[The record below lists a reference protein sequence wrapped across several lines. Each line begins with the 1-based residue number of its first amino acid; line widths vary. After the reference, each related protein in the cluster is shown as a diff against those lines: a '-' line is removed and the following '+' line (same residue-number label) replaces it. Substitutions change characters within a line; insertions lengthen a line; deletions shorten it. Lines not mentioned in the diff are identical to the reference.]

1 MLYSYLKAFHLIFLV
16 AWFAGLFYIFRLF
29 VYHVQKK
36 DEPNMR
42 STFETMEAKLIKII
56 MIPAMILTTISGFS
70 LAFLNPNYFLQGWF
84 QWKLLFVLFLVVY
97 HFYADCVRKRFAK
110 LDFFLTEKACRFIN
124 EIPTVLL
131 ILIVLL
137 VVMKPSIN
145 P

>member
-1 MLYSYLKAFHLIFLV
+1 MLYFYLKAFHLIFLV

-36 DEPNMR
+36 DEPILR
-42 STFETMEAKLIKII
+42 STFEIMEAKLIKII
-56 MIPAMILTTISGFS
+56 MTPAMILTTIFGFS
-70 LAFLNPNYFLQGWF
+70 MAFLNPSYFVQGWF
-84 QWKLLFVLFLVVY
+84 RWKLLFILCLVVY
-97 HFYADCVRKRFAK
+97 HFYADFVRKRFAR

-131 ILIVLL
+131 IIIVLL
-137 VVMKPSIN
+137 VVIKPKIT